1 MAIKHS
7 ISQCLADFAD
17 THYQLGCV
25 VISIGEWMQFVNQ
38 WQAVEPF
45 KNVKNVGKG
54 PPWSMKVGTTF
65 EKRKINFRI
74 ATIS

>member
-1 MAIKHS
+1 MH
-7 ISQCLADFAD
+7 
-17 THYQLGCV
+17 
-25 VISIGEWMQFVNQ
+25 FVNQ

-54 PPWSMKVGTTF
+54 PPWSIKVGTTF

>member
-1 MAIKHS
+1 MH
-7 ISQCLADFAD
+7 
-17 THYQLGCV
+17 
-25 VISIGEWMQFVNQ
+25 FVNQ

-65 EKRKINFRI
+65 EKRKIALIEKKNFRI

>member
-1 MAIKHS
+1 MH
-7 ISQCLADFAD
+7 
-17 THYQLGCV
+17 
-25 VISIGEWMQFVNQ
+25 FVNQ

-54 PPWSMKVGTTF
+54 PPWSMKVGPWSMTF